1 MNGLFL
7 KPFRLPF
14 SNQETAKSGTRA
26 MDEHEE
32 RGLAWLAGEV
42 TATLPLMNPLTLNQ
56 RQLANLRRWVGLFV
70 QHSGR
75 PDGDLS
81 TTERNAVA
89 ELSRSLRSFVFR
101 TAQGAIGFNDWGRL
115 FAADYQSR
123 SEAWSEF
130 AAAVEKW
137 DRLTFREKT
146 EVRGAFSLRSVDFC
160 SDLRAVLEAVDVTR
174 FDGMAARKL
183 EAAFYQ
189 AKRSFSFVR
198 YYRERYHEETG
209 THYSFGQC
217 ALAEELQDAI
227 TRLYYDFEP
236 VIHAIAARA
245 WSALIAAAE
254 SQTADSSPAT
264 IAAPQDRSAAFT
276 AADSR
281 QPVVEWSN
289 PRSPQQWRL
298 LLKNAGQP
306 HSERGWPVRRRK
318 AGNAITG
325 EPKNCRITRELAA
338 EWGLRLPEFEG
349 D

>member
-1 MNGLFL
+1 
-7 KPFRLPF
+7 
-14 SNQETAKSGTRA
+14 
-26 MDEHEE
+26 MDDHEE
-32 RGLAWLAGEV
+32 RLLARLQALDRAIEEINYAVMDEEQLRARAKKQLGDEEILRAHDPRTPLRESIGIRSAIWRMSLKTCEELRTV
-42 TATLPLMNPLTLNQ
+42 LRATNIET
-56 RQLANLRRWVGLFV
+56 
-70 QHSGR
+70 
-75 PDGDLS
+75 PDGSSVRAL
-81 TTERNAVA
+81 ER
-89 ELSRSLRSFVFR
+89 VFYETKR
-101 TAQGAIGFNDWGRL
+101 T
-115 FAADYQSR
+115 
-123 SEAWSEF
+123 
-130 AAAVEKW
+130 
-137 DRLTFREKT
+137 
-146 EVRGAFSLRSVDFC
+146 FSV
-160 SDLRAVLEAVDVTR
+160 
-174 FDGMAARKL
+174 
-183 EAAFYQ
+183 
-189 AKRSFSFVR
+189 VR
-198 YYRERYHEETG
+198 YYRQRYDDKTG
-209 THYSFGQC
+209 THYSFGSC
-217 ALAEELQDAI
+217 FFSDDIQDAI

-236 VIHAIAARA
+236 VIHAIAARFKWQPDQAANLFRKAGSERYILA

>member
-1 MNGLFL
+1 
-7 KPFRLPF
+7 
-14 SNQETAKSGTRA
+14 
-26 MDEHEE
+26 MDDHDE

-236 VIHAIAARA
+236 VIHAIAARFKWQPDQAANLFRKAGSERYILA